1 MASLLVLVF
10 IVEVLVQIVNSIGA
24 STINSLLWALYNAL
38 PTSRSREFAE
48 QRKLQQEYLKARRDL
63 NATSSQDEFAK
74 WAKLRRHHDKLLE
87 QLEKKK
93 TGLDASRAKF
103 DAYVNTVRWT
113 ATRGVQWFLP
123 FWYSREPMFW
133 LPHGLFPYYAE
144 WLLSFPRAPLG
155 SVSIVTWQMACRGVL
170 TLLSDTIA
178 AVLRLVLNARQK
190 QGVPAGVSQ
199 ASSTAQ
205 AQAEA
210 AKKDS

>member
-1 MASLLVLVF
+1 
-10 IVEVLVQIVNSIGA
+10 
-24 STINSLLWALYNAL
+24 
-38 PTSRSREFAE
+38 
-48 QRKLQQEYLKARRDL
+48 
-63 NATSSQDEFAK
+63 
-74 WAKLRRHHDKLLE
+74 
-87 QLEKKK
+87 
-93 TGLDASRAKF
+93 
-103 DAYVNTVRWT
+103 
-113 ATRGVQWFLP
+113 
-123 FWYSREPMFW
+123 MFW

-190 QGVPAGVSQ
+190 QGVPSGVSQ